1 MKTVPIETLDHS
13 DIQVYQKLRENIFG
27 KDGSFIADSPNVVK
41 LMIEAGVEIKSI
53 FATPEYY
60 ENNADFLASYD
71 IPVAYVADK
80 SVLEEVVGHR
90 LHHNVMMHA
99 LRPRQTPIE
108 ALGDHIVMLTEISNA
123 DNIGAIARSAAA
135 LGVGGYLVPQQGP
148 HPYSRRAV
156 RVSMGHIGKLRYH
169 CYDNIEETLKRLRR
183 EGYRIFAA
191 EVTPDSTPLSEVK
204 VPGKWVV
211 LMGHEQL
218 GISDDILQLCDEV
231 VTIEMEK
238 GIKSFNVAIAA
249 SIIMYQL
256 KVGNRA

>member
-135 LGVGGYLVPQQGP
+135 LGVEGYLVSQQGLTPTAAVQFGSAWDTSANCVTTATTTSKRHSKDSKERATASLPQKLHPTPP
-148 HPYSRRAV
+148 HSQKSKYRAN
-156 RVSMGHIGKLRYH
+156 G
-169 CYDNIEETLKRLRR
+169 
-183 EGYRIFAA
+183 
-191 EVTPDSTPLSEVK
+191 
-204 VPGKWVV
+204 
-211 LMGHEQL
+211 
-218 GISDDILQLCDEV
+218 
-231 VTIEMEK
+231 
-238 GIKSFNVAIAA
+238 
-249 SIIMYQL
+249 
-256 KVGNRA
+256 